1 MEISAVIFSTRDEV
15 TGSGHLL
22 DYILDKT
29 GMKGTGRW
37 TVQEGAERNTAIPT
51 MAAALDARNL
61 SGRKEERVAA
71 SSVLQGPPEIP
82 NVEKA
87 QIIEDAKHA
96 LYASKIC
103 SYAQGMCL
111 IRAAS
116 DEMKWGVDVGE
127 CARIW
132 KGGCIIRAA
141 LLDRI
146 KSAFVRDPDLPNLMV
161 DPDFAAELN
170 RRQPSWRRIV
180 TLAVASGIACPSLSS
195 SLGYFD
201 SYRRERL
208 PANLTQVQCY
218 TLRELLKSADSVFC
232 GCDRHR
238 GTFLVDIAL
247 SAPTARAPITPGTTI
262 YEVATFAISV
272 NKLFSSFV
280 FGVIGGRPLTRTSE
294 TCLAVL
300 PVTCNGYHTPAR
312 TAGLSGAMC
321 SHFDEVF

>member
-1 MEISAVIFSTRDEV
+1 MCCEQLFQEWNTGELESFLVEISAVIFSTRDEV

-71 SSVLQGPPEIP
+71 ATVLQGPPEIP

-208 PANLTQVQCY
+208 PANLTQVVWEAVQ
-218 TLRELLKSADSVFC
+218 SHV
-232 GCDRHR
+232 
-238 GTFLVDIAL
+238 
-247 SAPTARAPITPGTTI
+247 
-262 YEVATFAISV
+262 
-272 NKLFSSFV
+272 LFV
-280 FGVIGGRPLTRTSE
+280 
-294 TCLAVL
+294 
-300 PVTCNGYHTPAR
+300 
-312 TAGLSGAMC
+312 
-321 SHFDEVF
+321 